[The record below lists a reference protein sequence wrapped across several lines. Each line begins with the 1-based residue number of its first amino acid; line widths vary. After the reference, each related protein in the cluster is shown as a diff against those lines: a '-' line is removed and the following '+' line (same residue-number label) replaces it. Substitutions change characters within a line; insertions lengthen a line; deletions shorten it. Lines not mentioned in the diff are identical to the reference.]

1 MTKKFIN
8 YFLILCTIML
18 ILSGCTK
25 KEKNN
30 QAEETKNQNPEISR
44 TSSDGNIINESTNTN
59 ESNNNKTSNNNE
71 NNTRK

>member
-25 KEKNN
+25 KEENN
-30 QAEETKNQNPEISR
+30 KVENINNQNPEISR
-44 TSSDGNIINESTNTN
+44 TYADVETNNESTNNT
-59 ESNNNKTSNNNE
+59 E
-71 NNTRK
+71 NVTRK

>member
-25 KEKNN
+25 KEENN
-30 QAEETKNQNPEISR
+30 KAENINNQNPEISK
-44 TSSDGNIINESTNTN
+44 TYTDVETNTESTNNT
-59 ESNNNKTSNNNE
+59 EKL
-71 NNTRK
+71 TRK

>member
-25 KEKNN
+25 KEENNKVKNIN
-30 QAEETKNQNPEISR
+30 NQNPEISR
-44 TSSDGNIINESTNTN
+44 TYADVETNT
-59 ESNNNKTSNNNE
+59 EAT
-71 NNTRK
+71 NNTENVTRK

>member
-30 QAEETKNQNPEISR
+30 QAEEKIYQEIKKLR
-44 TSSDGNIINESTNTN
+44 LQE
-59 ESNNNKTSNNNE
+59 NK
-71 NNTRK
+71 RGC

>member
-1 MTKKFIN
+1 MMRKFIN

-30 QAEETKNQNPEISR
+30 KTEEIKNQNPEISR
-44 TSSDGNIINESTNTN
+44 TSTDANITNETTNTN
-59 ESNNNKTSNNNE
+59 ESNNNKSANNNE

>member
-25 KEKNN
+25 KEENNKAENINN
-30 QAEETKNQNPEISR
+30 QTPEISR
-44 TSSDGNIINESTNTN
+44 TYADAETTT
-59 ESNNNKTSNNNE
+59 KTI
-71 NNTRK
+71 NNTENVTRK

>member
-25 KEKNN
+25 KEENNKSENTNN
-30 QAEETKNQNPEISR
+30 QPPEISR
-44 TSSDGNIINESTNTN
+44 TYADAETT
-59 ESNNNKTSNNNE
+59 KTT
-71 NNTRK
+71 NNTENVTRK

>member
-25 KEKNN
+25 KEENNKSENSNN
-30 QAEETKNQNPEISR
+30 QTPEISR
-44 TSSDGNIINESTNTN
+44 TYADAETT
-59 ESNNNKTSNNNE
+59 KTT
-71 NNTRK
+71 NNTENVTRK

>member
-25 KEKNN
+25 KEENN
-30 QAEETKNQNPEISR
+30 KSKDINNQNPEISR
-44 TSSDGNIINESTNTN
+44 TNVETEINT
-59 ESNNNKTSNNNE
+59 ESNNNSE
-71 NNTRK
+71 SSSRK

>member
-25 KEKNN
+25 KEENN
-30 QAEETKNQNPEISR
+30 KSEDINNQNPEISR
-44 TSSDGNIINESTNTN
+44 TNVETEINTKT
-59 ESNNNKTSNNNE
+59 NNNTESSN
-71 NNTRK
+71 RK